1 MDFTMY
7 LFSSSSAAF
16 TGSWVTSLVLIGRL
30 GFSARLECLT
40 SRSDKP
46 VVDQC
51 PVITLFVYSNGN
63 ISYQI
68 FFYRHTF
75 VCVQI
80 GAPEDI
86 RAKAPL
92 VLTEVSA
99 ACTLELSLNVSSLS
113 LQFSQCC
120 T

>member
-7 LFSSSSAAF
+7 LSSSSSAAF

-30 GFSARLECLT
+30 GFSARPECLT

-46 VVDQC
+46 AVDQC
-51 PVITLFVYSNGN
+51 PVITLFVNGN

-68 FFYRHTF
+68 IFYRHTF

-86 RAKAPL
+86 RTKAPL